1 MMGMRRRRGG
11 RKSRRRV
18 RRGLS
23 ILRRDLFPRNWLLQ
37 MIFLKLRI
45 CSEVGEECREPLKTG
60 RTLLGGEHIDLT
72 LRHCLEV
79 LLLF

>member
-1 MMGMRRRRGG
+1 
-11 RKSRRRV
+11 
-18 RRGLS
+18 
-23 ILRRDLFPRNWLLQ
+23 